1 MNFISITLLVVF
13 AISVVVAHEYKEV
26 QLEPNG
32 KPFPGLKRGSRS
44 EVIPS
49 AGSNIEG
56 RIVHGQYA
64 SAEQFPYHVGVMSG
78 YGSNSYSWCG
88 GTLIGNEWIIT
99 AAHCTSGAQTIEV
112 RLGSINSETPLRISW
127 GYQNH
132 IHRDYATQHGDIA
145 LVKIQWVDFNVNMA
159 PAALPP
165 LNGQHSLYVNDN
177 VVATGWG
184 ATDNNGGKGNH
195 LKYIVTK
202 VIEPQECAN
211 VYGSFA
217 GDPQIICTRTQGGT
231 CSGDSGG
238 PLVLENTRL
247 LVGVTTFVAAG
258 ACGAGFPDGFSRVTY
273 YLGWI
278 KDISG
283 ISW

>member
-1 MNFISITLLVVF
+1 MV
-13 AISVVVAHEYKEV
+13 
-26 QLEPNG
+26 
-32 KPFPGLKRGSRS
+32 
-44 EVIPS
+44 
-49 AGSNIEG
+49 
-56 RIVHGQYA
+56 
-64 SAEQFPYHVGVMSG
+64 
-78 YGSNSYSWCG
+78 
-88 GTLIGNEWIIT
+88 T
-99 AAHCTSGAQTIEV
+99 AAHCTTGARTIEV
-112 RLGSINSETPLRISW
+112 RLGSINSDTPLRISW

-132 IHRDYATQHGDIA
+132 LHPDFGTKHGDIA
-145 LVKIQWVDFNVNMA
+145 LVKIQWVDFNANMA
-159 PAALPP
+159 PASLPP

-177 VVATGWG
+177 AVATGWG
-184 ATDNNGGKGNH
+184 NTDSNGSKTNR

-217 GDPQIICTRTQGGT
+217 GDPQVICTRTQGGI

-238 PLVLENTRL
+238 PLVIENTRL
-247 LVGVTTFVAAG
+247 LVGITSFVG
-258 ACGAGFPDGFSRVTY
+258 AECGAGLPDGFTRITY